1 MQLDEN
7 ERPRKKRNIKED
19 KKETAGERE
28 REKESK
34 MIFERMKRA
43 NREDGN

>member
-7 ERPRKKRNIKED
+7 ERQRKKRNIKED
-19 KKETAGERE
+19 KKEIAGERE
-28 REKESK
+28 RESK
-34 MIFERMKRA
+34 MIFERMKRRA